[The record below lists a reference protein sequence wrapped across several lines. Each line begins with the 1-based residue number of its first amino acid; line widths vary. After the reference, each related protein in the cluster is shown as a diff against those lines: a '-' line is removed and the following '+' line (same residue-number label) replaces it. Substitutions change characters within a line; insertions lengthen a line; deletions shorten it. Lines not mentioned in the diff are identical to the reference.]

1 MFKVLK
7 IILVA
12 LCLISAFVLGSQNP
26 QLVQINYI
34 IASNTLP
41 LAVIISICFLLG
53 VLIGFFI
60 SFKLFSQLKWQN
72 YRLKKLLVPEEDKK
86 SLLLIKTFNYD

>member
-26 QLVQINYI
+26 QLVQVNYI

-53 VLIGFFI
+53 VLIGCFI

-72 YRLKKLLVPEEDKK
+72 YRLKKQLAPEKDKK
-86 SLLLIKTFNYD
+86 KLAANKDS

>member
-53 VLIGFFI
+53 VLIGCFI

-72 YRLKKLLVPEEDKK
+72 YRLKKQLAPEKDKK
-86 SLLLIKTFNYD
+86 KLAANKDT

>member
-7 IILVA
+7 IILVV
-12 LCLISAFVLGSQNP
+12 LCLFFAFLLGSQNP

-41 LAVIISICFLLG
+41 LAVIISICFILG
-53 VLIGFFI
+53 VIIGCFI
-60 SFKLFSQLKWQN
+60 SFKLFSKLKWQN
-72 YRLKKLLVPEEDKK
+72 YRLKKQLAPEKNNSK
-86 SLLLIKTFNYD
+86 LIANKDT

>member
-1 MFKVLK
+1 LFKVLK

-86 SLLLIKTFNYD
+86 KLAANKDI

>member
-53 VLIGFFI
+53 VLIGCFI
-60 SFKLFSQLKWQN
+60 SFKFFSQLKWQN
-72 YRLKKLLVPEEDKK
+72 YRLKKQLAPEKDKK
-86 SLLLIKTFNYD
+86 KLAANKDT

>member
-1 MFKVLK
+1 LFKVLK

-12 LCLISAFVLGSQNP
+12 LCLICAFVLGSQNP
-26 QLVQINYI
+26 QLVQINYV
-34 IASNTLP
+34 IASNTAP

-53 VLIGFFI
+53 VLIGCFI

-72 YRLKKLLVPEEDKK
+72 YRLKKQLAPAKNNQKFAADKD
-86 SLLLIKTFNYD
+86 T

>member
-53 VLIGFFI
+53 VLIGCFI

-72 YRLKKLLVPEEDKK
+72 YRLKKQLAPEKDKK
-86 SLLLIKTFNYD
+86 SLPRIKTPNYD

>member
-26 QLVQINYI
+26 QLVQVNYI

-53 VLIGFFI
+53 VLIGCFI

-72 YRLKKLLVPEEDKK
+72 YRLKKKLAPEKDKK
-86 SLLLIKTFNYD
+86 KLAANKDT

>member
-26 QLVQINYI
+26 QLVQVNYI

-72 YRLKKLLVPEEDKK
+72 YRLKKQLSPEKNKNKPDANKD
-86 SLLLIKTFNYD
+86 T

>member
-1 MFKVLK
+1 LFKVLK

-53 VLIGFFI
+53 VLVGCFI

-72 YRLKKLLVPEEDKK
+72 YRLKKQLAPEKDKK
-86 SLLLIKTFNYD
+86 KLAANKDT

>member
-34 IASNTLP
+34 IASNRLP

-53 VLIGFFI
+53 VVIGCFV

-72 YRLKKLLVPEEDKK
+72 YRLKKQLAPEQNKKKPAADKD
-86 SLLLIKTFNYD
+86 S